1 MATIKDI
8 RISITNMT
16 PPVFEKMLH
25 AIRAR
30 RRTKPT
36 KAIRAKKKAPAKTK
50 RAPRKRMQPQ
60 DMFAIVK
67 GMSDEDKLKLAAKL
81 IGGK

>member
-1 MATIKDI
+1 MRIEDI
-8 RISITNMT
+8 RTSISDM
-16 PPVFEKMLH
+16 PPEQFGDMLH
-25 AIRAR
+25 KIRAK

-36 KAIRAKKKAPAKTK
+36 KAIRKRKSAPAKTK
-50 RAPRKRMQPQ
+50 RAPRKRMEPQ

-67 GMSDEDKLKLAAKL
+67 GMSETEKLKLAAKL